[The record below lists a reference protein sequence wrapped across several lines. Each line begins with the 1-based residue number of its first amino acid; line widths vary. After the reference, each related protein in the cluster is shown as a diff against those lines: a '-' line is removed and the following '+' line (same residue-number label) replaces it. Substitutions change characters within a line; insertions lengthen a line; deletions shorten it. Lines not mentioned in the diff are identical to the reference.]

1 MKTVLSSNIFQLKF
15 THCVLNEIR
24 FLEPNKKHREE
35 KESIAGIP
43 VRLPKK
49 RMAVPT
55 GASGLQLLDKIPAQ
69 YLLGS
74 CFKSL
79 LGVLKER
86 MQVPLFIGMSDCGSK
101 ADTGILLGALGS
113 KSQ

>member
-1 MKTVLSSNIFQLKF
+1 MKTVLRSNIFQLKF
-15 THCVLNEIR
+15 THCVLKKIR
-24 FLEPNKKHREE
+24 FLEPNKTHREE
-35 KESIAGIP
+35 KGSIAGIP

-49 RMAVPT
+49 GMVAPR
-55 GASGLQLLDKIPAQ
+55 GASGLQLLNKIPAQ

-79 LGVLKER
+79 LSVLKES

-101 ADTGILLGALGS
+101 ADTGILLGASGS